1 MSKKKSRREFVAD
14 AGKLAL
20 GAAIIPNGFPT
31 IIPAHVLSG
40 RGHKTPS
47 SSLNIAIVGVGGMGR
62 GNAQALTS
70 ENLVAF
76 CDVDM
81 VASSKAIVSGGQPN
95 AQGRQPSEG
104 GVKLADSFAKANKY
118 TDFREML
125 VKQPDIDAV
134 LVATPDHNH
143 AVVAAAAMKAGKH
156 VYVQKPLTWSVYE
169 ARTLARLARENPKL
183 ATQMG
188 NQGHSREGTRRV
200 VEWIQAG
207 AIGNVK
213 EVHIFTDRPARYWA
227 QGLPRPAATPGNAVL
242 QQGNVGR
249 VAAALSQA
257 LGNAPTTLPEGLRWD
272 IYLGPVA
279 EDIPY
284 HPVYHPFTWRGWVD
298 FGCGA
303 LGDMGAHL
311 IDQAYWSLGLTQPT
325 SIEATTSLWGTA
337 TVPPPEGAPAGTR
350 PTQKQVSY
358 PMSSTVHYDFPAV
371 GKRGPVKLFWY
382 DGGLYPPR
390 PDGLPDYVKFVSEG
404 GGVFVGDKGILVHET
419 YGDNPRLYTT
429 GGSVSDAGS
438 MVPVTIPR
446 ITTSHEM
453 NWVGACK
460 GENKVSSPFEYAAAL
475 TETMC
480 LGVAAMRAGA
490 GRKVYYDA
498 EKMEFTNAPDANQF
512 LTRDWRKGWEI

>member
-1 MSKKKSRREFVAD
+1 MTNGDIMSKKKSRREFVAD

-20 GAAIIPNGFPT
+20 GAAIIPKGFPT
-31 IIPAHVLSG
+31 IVPAHVLSG
-40 RGHKTPS
+40 RGHRTPS
-47 SSLNIAIVGVGGMGR
+47 QGLNIAVVGVGGMGR
-62 GNAQALTS
+62 GNSQALMS

-81 VASSKAIVSGGQPN
+81 TSVEKSIAAGAQPN
-95 AQGRQPSEG
+95 AQGRAPSEG
-104 GVKLADSFAKANKY
+104 NVRLANVFSKANHY

-125 VKQPDIDAV
+125 AKQPDIDAV
-134 LVATPDHNH
+134 LIATPDHNH

-169 ARTLARLARENPKL
+169 ARTLARLARENPRL
-183 ATQMG
+183 VTQMG

-207 AIGNVK
+207 VIGNVK

-227 QGLPRPAATPGNAVL
+227 QGLPRPAAAPGNAVL

-257 LGNAPTTLPEGLRWD
+257 MGNAPTTLPEGLRWD

-325 SIEATTSLWGTA
+325 SIEATTSLWGMA
-337 TVPPPEGAPAGTR
+337 TVPPPEGSPAGTR

-358 PMSSTVHYDFPAV
+358 PMSS
-371 GKRGPVKLFWY
+371 
-382 DGGLYPPR
+382 
-390 PDGLPDYVKFVSEG
+390 
-404 GGVFVGDKGILVHET
+404 
-419 YGDNPRLYTT
+419 
-429 GGSVSDAGS
+429 
-438 MVPVTIPR
+438 
-446 ITTSHEM
+446 
-453 NWVGACK
+453 
-460 GENKVSSPFEYAAAL
+460 
-475 TETMC
+475 
-480 LGVAAMRAGA
+480 
-490 GRKVYYDA
+490 
-498 EKMEFTNAPDANQF
+498 
-512 LTRDWRKGWEI
+512 